1 MKGIG
6 QVFTNVLVAGLVVQL
21 VLGGAINLTRTID
34 ITVRVVSR
42 VIIAALVPSPDEVQ
56 APEESRR

>member
-56 APEESRR
+56 APEDSRR

>member
-1 MKGIG
+1 MKGLG

-21 VLGGAINLTRTID
+21 VLGGAINLSRTID

>member
-1 MKGIG
+1 MKGLG

-21 VLGGAINLTRTID
+21 VLGGAINIGRTID

-56 APEESRR
+56 APEERR

>member
-6 QVFTNVLVAGLVVQL
+6 QVFTNVLAAGLVVQL